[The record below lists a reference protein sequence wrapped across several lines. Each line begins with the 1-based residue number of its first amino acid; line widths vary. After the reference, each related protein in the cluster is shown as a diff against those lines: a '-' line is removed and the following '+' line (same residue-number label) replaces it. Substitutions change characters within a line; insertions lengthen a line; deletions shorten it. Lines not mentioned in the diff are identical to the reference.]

1 MFQMPLV
8 AVPALQVVTVL
19 MLVTAHF
26 ACLALANT
34 DALTETV
41 ICRRLSCQPAI
52 ALALNRLSVLKLAIA
67 TSAYQAHVNTNR
79 PPWTTLLFQFATA
92 PALHLSIVQTL
103 ATATFA
109 YLASASTDVPTETA
123 MLPTYFNE
131 RSS

>member
-19 MLVTAHF
+19 MLVTARF
-26 ACLALANT
+26 ACQALANT

-41 ICRRLSCQPAI
+41 ICRRLSCQPAE
-52 ALALNRLSVLKLAIA
+52 APAPNRSSVLKL
-67 TSAYQAHVNTNR
+67 V
-79 PPWTTLLFQFATA
+79 
-92 PALHLSIVQTL
+92 
-103 ATATFA
+103 TATFA
-109 YLASASTDVPTETA
+109 FLALANTDVPTETA